1 MYIYIHH
8 VLYICIY
15 IYTIY
20 AHTICIYVYAYMHIS
35 IYIYVKWQHDLPD
48 VLCMPSGWP
57 QKKWFFRMPI
67 WRAKGERFGR
77 RGGNVVK
84 TYSGHPAINDIEYG
98 IIHDYH
104 GIKRFFT
111 MVEPKKYGVRP
122 LVIKH
127 SKGKSTV
134 KRCFF
139 MYRPPFIEDFSIATF
154 DYQWVFS
161 YSPFSSSAHP
171 MYWWNWGWN
180 TEVREWLVKGQ

>member
-1 MYIYIHH
+1 M
-8 VLYICIY
+8 
-15 IYTIY
+15 
-20 AHTICIYVYAYMHIS
+20 
-35 IYIYVKWQHDLPD
+35 
-48 VLCMPSGWP
+48 
-57 QKKWFFRMPI
+57 
-67 WRAKGERFGR
+67 
-77 RGGNVVK
+77 VK

-139 MYRPPFIEDFSIATF
+139 H
-154 DYQWVFS
+154 V
-161 YSPFSSSAHP
+161 
-171 MYWWNWGWN
+171 
-180 TEVREWLVKGQ
+180 